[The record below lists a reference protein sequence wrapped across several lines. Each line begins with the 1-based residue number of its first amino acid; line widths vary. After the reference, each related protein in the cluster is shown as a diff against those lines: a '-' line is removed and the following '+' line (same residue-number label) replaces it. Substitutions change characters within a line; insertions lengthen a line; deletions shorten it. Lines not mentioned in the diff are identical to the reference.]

1 MSKTIV
7 IFGSSTGTCEAIA
20 EKIGSRLGAEVLN
33 VQDLTADVVAANDN
47 LILGTSTWGAGE
59 LQDDWYDGIN
69 VLKSADLSSKT
80 IALFGCGDCES
91 YGDTFVG
98 GIGELYDAIKNSGA
112 SIVGAVST
120 DGYTFDDSAA
130 VVDGQFVGLPLDDV
144 NEDDKTDGRIDA
156 WIAQISPNL

>member
-33 VQDLTADVVAANDN
+33 VQDLTADVVDANDN

-59 LQDDWYDGIN
+59 LQDDWFDGIN

>member
-33 VQDLTADVVAANDN
+33 VQDLTADVVDANDN

-69 VLKSADLSSKT
+69 VLKSADLSGKT

-112 SIVGAVST
+112 NFVGAVST